1 MGVSLDGYMEAA
13 DGTIDIVTPDD
24 EIMAFH
30 NSQSQDLD
38 LHLTGRRLYETMLP
52 WELDQSMRSGLLS
65 TAFAEI
71 WTSIPKLVFSRT
83 LTEVQGNAALATRP
97 VAEELADLRAANDAQ
112 TISVGGANLAA
123 ELAHHDLIDEYR
135 LFVNPV
141 IVGAGTRFFPP
152 LRDRLALELDD
163 QVTFKSGVLYLA
175 YRRTR

>member
-1 MGVSLDGYMEAA
+1 M
-13 DGTIDIVTPDD
+13 
-24 EIMAFH
+24 
-30 NSQSQDLD
+30 
-38 LHLTGRRLYETMLP
+38 
-52 WELDQSMRSGLLS
+52 S

-83 LTEVQGNAALATRP
+83 LTEVQGNAALATRS
-97 VAEELADLRAANDAQ
+97 VADELADLRAADDAQ

-152 LRDRLALELDD
+152 VADRLALELDD
-163 QVTFKSGVLYLA
+163 QVIFKSGVLYLA

>member
-1 MGVSLDGYMEAA
+1 
-13 DGTIDIVTPDD
+13 
-24 EIMAFH
+24 
-30 NSQSQDLD
+30 
-38 LHLTGRRLYETMLP
+38 MLP

-97 VAEELADLRAANDAQ
+97 VADELVDLRAANDAQ

-141 IVGAGTRFFPP
+141 IVGAGTRFFPHVA
-152 LRDRLALELDD
+152 DRLALRAPRPGHLQIRRDLPRLPTDSLSETPASTGQSFWNPGAPECGGVTHLDGKP
-163 QVTFKSGVLYLA
+163 V
-175 YRRTR
+175 R